1 MAYQIYGNGGAGE
14 IVNGG
19 GTTKKKDPA
28 KTLINAGTNIAN
40 NIANAL
46 KGSNNQPS
54 TLPGTG
60 GSLPGSYVGGNSG
73 GGSGSGGSGNA
84 YASEEYSGS
93 YMYPDLSAIFQAR
106 LNSYRNSINA
116 QKDAAIKNYE
126 SQRAG
131 MAENY
136 QNLRNQSE
144 VERYKAQN
152 KLRNALADR
161 GALDSGAGRTET
173 LAMQTNYGNALN
185 NINLQEQAAN
195 EELNNAIANI
205 QAQAAQ
211 AIADAEASTYDD
223 IASWLQNITPM
234 AVNTDNYLTNAAGY
248 INDGSLANVGSNV
261 GTGANGQGGYLMPG
275 LAYLQQGGTGLLN
288 DGSDDTLTRL
298 LTGALNNPY
307 YSTYNWQQ

>member
-1 MAYQIYGNGGAGE
+1 MAYQIYGS
-14 IVNGG
+14 GG
-19 GTTKKKDPA
+19 GEEMVNSGSKPTNKK
-28 KTLINAGTNIAN
+28 
-40 NIANAL
+40 
-46 KGSNNQPS
+46 
-54 TLPGTG
+54 
-60 GSLPGSYVGGNSG
+60 GNSG
-73 GGSGSGGSGNA
+73 RKGSTSAITNSGLPSYNTNPSGGTSGGSGGSYGGGSGGSGGGTGGYYEQTWN
-84 YASEEYSGS
+84 SG
-93 YMYPDLSAIFQAR
+93 YMYPDLSEIFQAR
-106 LNSYRNSINA
+106 LNSYKNSINA

-248 INDGSLANVGSNV
+248 ITDGSLANVGSNV
-261 GTGANGQGGYLMPG
+261 GGGATGQGGYLMPG

-307 YSTYNWQQ
+307 YSTYNWQG

>member
-1 MAYQIYGNGGAGE
+1 MAYQIFGNGGGE
-14 IVNGG
+14 EMINTGG
-19 GTTKKKDPA
+19 K
-28 KTLINAGTNIAN
+28 
-40 NIANAL
+40 
-46 KGSNNQPS
+46 KGSSNHRQDTTHATPVFGLGGKNYLENNNTPS
-54 TLPGTG
+54 TK
-60 GSLPGSYVGGNSG
+60 LPGSGLPTSG
-73 GGSGSGGSGNA
+73 TSGGSGSGGNGGTG
-84 YASEEYSGS
+84 EYYEQTWNGG
-93 YMYPDLSAIFQAR
+93 YMYPDLSEIFQAR

-211 AIADAEASTYDD
+211 AIANAEASTYDD

-288 DGSDDTLTRL
+288 DGSDDTLARL

>member
-1 MAYQIYGNGGAGE
+1 MAYQIYGS
-14 IVNGG
+14 GG
-19 GTTKKKDPA
+19 GEEMVNTGGK
-28 KTLINAGTNIAN
+28 
-40 NIANAL
+40 
-46 KGSNNQPS
+46 KGSSNHRQDTTHATPVFGLGGKNYLENNTPKT
-54 TLPGTG
+54 TLPGSTYNGGTG
-60 GSLPGSYVGGNSG
+60 
-73 GGSGSGGSGNA
+73 GSGGSG
-84 YASEEYSGS
+84 SSGGGTGGYYEQTWNS
-93 YMYPDLSAIFQAR
+93 GYMYPDLSEIFQAR
-106 LNSYRNSINA
+106 LNSYKNSINA

-211 AIADAEASTYDD
+211 AIANAEASTYDD

-234 AVNTDNYLTNAAGY
+234 SVNTDNYLTNAAGY
-248 INDGSLANVGSNV
+248 ITDGSLANVGSNV
-261 GTGANGQGGYLMPG
+261 GGGATGQGGYLMPG

-288 DGSDDTLTRL
+288 DDSDDTLARL

-307 YSTYNWQQ
+307 YSTYNW

>member
-1 MAYQIYGNGGAGE
+1 MAYQIFGNGGGE
-14 IVNGG
+14 EMINTGG
-19 GTTKKKDPA
+19 K
-28 KTLINAGTNIAN
+28 
-40 NIANAL
+40 
-46 KGSNNQPS
+46 KGSSNHRQDTTHATPVFGLGGKNYLENDNTPS
-54 TLPGTG
+54 TKLPGSTYTGGTG
-60 GSLPGSYVGGNSG
+60 GSSG
-73 GGSGSGGSGNA
+73 GSSGGSGNA
-84 YASEEYSGS
+84 SYSEEYSGS

-211 AIADAEASTYDD
+211 AIANAEASTYDD

-288 DGSDDTLTRL
+288 DGSDDTLARL